1 MNNREEIYALL
12 TLLFMPGI
20 SSLRIKRLVEASGS
34 ATRLF
39 EQQNGNWN
47 VTKALYEQITG
58 EINLKEAQDR
68 AKLELEFIEKSQI
81 QCLTLQDEAYPSRLR
96 DCDDAPPLLFFKGNA
111 DLNALRVINMVGTR
125 NASDYGKQL
134 CATFVQ
140 ELKELC
146 PDVMVVSGLAY
157 GIDINAH
164 RAALANGL
172 STVGVLA
179 HGLDRIYPATHRS
192 TAVSML
198 EKGGLLTE
206 FTTGTQ
212 PERYNFVGRN
222 RIVAGM
228 SDATIVVESASK
240 GGSLITAEIADG
252 YHRDCFA
259 FPGRTTDSAS
269 IGCNQLIRDNKATLL
284 LSAEDFVAAMGWN
297 ESTSQKPKA
306 IQRSLFLDLSTEEQ
320 QVVDILQ
327 RLGDQQINSLV
338 VESNIPINR
347 MNSLLFELEMKGAI
361 RMMAGGVYRLIE

>member
-20 SSLRIKRLVEASGS
+20 SSLRIKRLIEAHGS
-34 ATRLF
+34 ALCLF
-39 EQQNGNWN
+39 KESKGEW
-47 VTKALYEQITG
+47 KASEVLKEQITG
-58 EINLKEAQDR
+58 EVNLKEAQNR
-68 AKLELEFIEKSQI
+68 AKQELEFIEKNGI
-81 QCLTLQDEAYPSRLR
+81 KCLDLHNADYPSRLR
-96 DCDDAPPLLFFKGNA
+96 ECNDAPPLLFFKGST
-111 DLNALRVINMVGTR
+111 DLNAMRIINMVGTR

-146 PDVMVVSGLAY
+146 PDVLVVSGLAY
-157 GIDINAH
+157 GIDIHAH
-164 RAALANGL
+164 RAALANDMA
-172 STVGVLA
+172 TVGVLA
-179 HGLDRIYPATHRS
+179 HGLDRIYPSAHRN

-198 EKGGLLTE
+198 QKGGLLTE
-206 FTTGTQ
+206 FTTGTE

-228 SDATIVVESASK
+228 CDATIVVDSASK

-259 FPGRTTDSAS
+259 FPGRTSDTAS

-284 LSAEDFVAAMGWN
+284 LSAEELVNTMGWN
-297 ESTSQKPKA
+297 ESTPKKPKA
-306 IQRSLFLDLSTEEQ
+306 IQRSLFLDLDPEEQ
-320 QVVDILQ
+320 QVANILQ
-327 RLGDQQINSLV
+327 KMGDQQINSLI

-347 MNSLLFELEMKGAI
+347 MNSLLFELEMKGVI
-361 RMMAGGVYRLIE
+361 RMMAGGVYRLLD

>member
-20 SSLRIKRLVEASGS
+20 SSLRIKRLIESNGS
-34 ATRLF
+34 ALSLF
-39 EQQNGNWN
+39 EQKCGEWC

-58 EINLKEAQDR
+58 EVNLKEAQQR
-68 AKLELEFIEKSQI
+68 AKQELEFIEKNSI
-81 QCLTLQDEAYPSRLR
+81 KCLDLHHEDYPSRLR
-96 DCDDAPPLLFFKGNA
+96 ECDDAPPLLFFKGNTN
-111 DLNALRVINMVGTR
+111 LNAMRVINMVGTR

-146 PDVMVVSGLAY
+146 PEALVVSGLAY
-157 GIDINAH
+157 GIDIHAH
-164 RAALANGL
+164 RAALANGM

-179 HGLDRIYPATHRS
+179 HGLDRIYPSTHRS

-228 SDATIVVESASK
+228 ADATIVVESACK

-252 YHRDCFA
+252 YNRDCFA
-259 FPGRTTDSAS
+259 FPGRATDSAS

-284 LSAEDFVAAMGWN
+284 LSAEDLVNTMGWN
-297 ESTSQKPKA
+297 ESSPKKPKA
-306 IQRSLFLDLSTEEQ
+306 IQRSLFLDLDPEEQ
-320 QVVDILQ
+320 QVADILQ
-327 RLGDQQINSLV
+327 RQGDQQINALV

-347 MNSLLFELEMKGAI
+347 MNSLLFELEMKGVI
-361 RMMAGGVYRLIE
+361 RMMAGGVYRLLD